1 MGGSIEEAA
10 GREFLRQRSPLTYAH
25 QIKGALL
32 IAHGA
37 NDVRVKQSESDQI
50 VDAMRANNLPVT
62 YLLYPDEGHRI
73 HRSANKISLNAVTEV
88 FLAQCLGGRHE
99 PIDSAFVGSSITVPA
114 GKEYIPGLAE
124 ALAQKIQK
132 NQSQ

>member
-1 MGGSIEEAA
+1 MGGSIEETA

-73 HRSANKISLNAVTEV
+73 NRSANRISLNAVTEV

-99 PIDSAFVGSSITVPA
+99 PIEAALKGSSLIVPVGA
-114 GKEYIPGLAE
+114 DHIPGLID
-124 ALAQKIQK
+124 ALANTQK
-132 NQSQ
+132 